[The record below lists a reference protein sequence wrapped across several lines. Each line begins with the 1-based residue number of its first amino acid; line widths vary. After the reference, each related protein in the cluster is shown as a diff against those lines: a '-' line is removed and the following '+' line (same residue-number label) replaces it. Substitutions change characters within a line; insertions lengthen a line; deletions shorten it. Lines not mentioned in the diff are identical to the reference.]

1 MKDKNKRKDLE
12 VRAMSVVITIDD
24 IHAYSEVNYII
35 SHMNEKYIK
44 MLPQQL
50 VNFFESYRDPEFS
63 VKINPHLPLENQ
75 GLQRYSLEIIAILH
89 LKYWCENEE
98 RKKELYNI
106 MLNNENNIVQN
117 LKYRTNIEE
126 LFNNFQDDEIIKSDN
141 IDYSIPKGV
150 QKYDSY
156 SKENDD
162 IKDYTDVV
170 EDDEEVILPTNKEN
184 KNWFLKLVEKISN
197 FFKK

>member
-1 MKDKNKRKDLE
+1 
-12 VRAMSVVITIDD
+12 
-24 IHAYSEVNYII
+24 
-35 SHMNEKYIK
+35 
-44 MLPQQL
+44 
-50 VNFFESYRDPEFS
+50 
-63 VKINPHLPLENQ
+63 
-75 GLQRYSLEIIAILH
+75 
-89 LKYWCENEE
+89 
-98 RKKELYNI
+98 

>member
-1 MKDKNKRKDLE
+1 
-12 VRAMSVVITIDD
+12 MSVVITIDD

-126 LFNNFQDDEIIKSDN
+126 LFNNFQDDEIIKSEN